1 MNGTPDVGAVVVG
14 GGAAGLAAALE
25 LQEDLGEVLV
35 LDASDRPG
43 GVMRTDH
50 VSGYVVE
57 RGPNTFSVKAPML
70 DGLRRHSLESAL
82 VKAEPAS
89 RLRYVVREG
98 ELVPVP
104 LSPVALART
113 PLLTARG
120 KLRVLTEPLRRRRD
134 GRDETVAEFVTR
146 RLGHQVVS
154 GLVGPFLTGVY
165 AGDEAELGAEA
176 VFGQLVDF
184 ERRYGSIALG
194 GLVSGLLRRGSR
206 GLRGSYAAT
215 HGLGPFARSMA
226 ERLNEP
232 PAVGAT
238 VRELRREGSAW
249 HLSVSSAAG
258 DTSIRAERVV
268 LAVPAYAAALLLRG
282 IDARAGELADGV
294 SYAPIVTLPIGVAR
308 KALRREVRG
317 FGFLAPRDAGL
328 SILGCLYMSQ
338 LFPGRAPKEHELL
351 HCMLGGTRWPEVA
364 DEPEDWLLQRALAD
378 LDQVLG
384 LDGEAQNLG
393 VCRWPRAIPQ
403 PGRDHVRRIRELRA
417 RVSALPGL
425 AIAGS
430 WVDGISVPDTF
441 ASGLRAARD
450 LSQPI

>member
-1 MNGTPDVGAVVVG
+1 MSGTPDVGAVVVG
-14 GGAAGLAAALE
+14 GGVAGLAAALE

-57 RGPNTFSVKAPML
+57 RGPNTFQVKPAMR
-70 DGLRRHSLESAL
+70 DGLRRHTLESAL

-89 RLRYVVREG
+89 RLRHVVREG

-104 LSPVALART
+104 LSPVALVGS
-113 PLLTARG
+113 PLLTPWG
-120 KLRVLTEPLRRRRD
+120 KLRILTEPFRRRRD
-134 GRDETVAEFVTR
+134 ASDETVAEFVTR
-146 RLGHQVVS
+146 RLGAEVVR

-165 AGDEAELGAEA
+165 AGDETELGAEA
-176 VFGQLVDF
+176 VLGGLVDL

-194 GLVSGLLRRGSR
+194 GMISALLRRGAG
-206 GLRGSYAAT
+206 GLRGSYSAT
-215 HGLGPFARSMA
+215 QGLGPFARSMA

-232 PAVGAT
+232 PALGAT
-238 VRELRREGSAW
+238 VRELRRDGPAW
-249 HLSVSSAAG
+249 HVSVSSSAG
-258 DTSIRAERVV
+258 ETAMRADRVV
-268 LAVPAYAAALLLRG
+268 LAVPAHEAALLLRG

-294 SYAPIVTLPIGVAR
+294 AYTPIVTLPLGVAR
-308 KALRREVRG
+308 EALRLEPRG
-317 FGFLAPRDAGL
+317 FGFLAPREAGL

-351 HCMLGGTRWPEVA
+351 HCMLGGVRWPGVA
-364 DEPEDWLLQRALAD
+364 DEPEDWLRERALAD
-378 LDQVLG
+378 LDRILG
-384 LDGEAQNLG
+384 LRGEVESLG
-393 VCRWPRAIPQ
+393 VSRWPRAIPQ
-403 PGRDHVRRIRELRA
+403 PGRDHVRRIREIRA
-417 RVSALPGL
+417 RISALPGL

-430 WVDGISVPDTF
+430 WVDGVSVPDTF

-450 LSQPI
+450 LAHPL